1 MSSITGLGLRN
12 KVGLGKSSDSSSSK
26 PKQQGSSITGLG
38 LRNKATG
45 LAGRARGS
53 GSGSDPDAGGRT
65 AAPLSTLKDPASFA
79 PPPKNANFYGTEGAE
94 REPEPVPQK
103 GPLTPAEYRARE
115 EKRIKREKEEEAL
128 AREQRRYEREEK
140 ERLRIEQQGGP
151 ISYSTDTTGLSTNQF
166 APPVARRT
174 APDGTIAIRA
184 PSMPKAKP
192 ALPPR
197 LPDRPSNNSSPI
209 TPTYGGRPQLP
220 TRVASSSSSTAPS
233 TPSTASSNPQLSE
246 LQSRFA
252 RMATSSPASS
262 PDTDAPPKATTWAE
276 KQALLRASSAVQDH
290 AAAAGVNSQ
299 SIASAPKN
307 IPGRY
312 GEQVATAWK
321 SDTSLPAKKAPP
333 PPPPKKKAG
342 LSGLSV
348 KTEDAPPPIPLA
360 SKPTLHK
367 Y

>member
-53 GSGSDPDAGGRT
+53 GSGSDPDAGGRV
-65 AAPLSTLKDPASFA
+65 AAPLSTLKDPALFA

-128 AREQRRYEREEK
+128 AREQRKYEREEK
-140 ERLRIEQQGGP
+140 ERLRIEQQGGA

-197 LPDRPSNNSSPI
+197 LPDRQNSNNSSPI

-220 TRVASSSSSTAPS
+220 SRVASSSSSNAPS
-233 TPSTASSNPQLSE
+233 TPSTTSGNPQLSE

-252 RMATSSPASS
+252 RMATSSP
-262 PDTDAPPKATTWAE
+262 DTAAPPKATTWAE
-276 KQALLRASSAVQDH
+276 KQALLRASSSLQDH
-290 AAAAGVNSQ
+290 AAAAGVNRQ
-299 SIASAPKN
+299 SIASTPN
-307 IPGRY
+307 NFSGRY

-342 LSGLSV
+342 LSGISV
-348 KTEDAPPPIPLA
+348 KTEDVPPPIPLA
-360 SKPTLHK
+360 SKPTLRK